1 MTLSERLAS
10 IENAEELPEATREK
24 TVPSGWEPGV
34 VWEGSH
40 GEITTGTLDSPP
52 RDWDDLLRNRGLDPD
67 VYEVVGDTMRWCSW
81 DGWKRDEQGEQAVSC
96 IQYSFKAEI
105 RMRRPASQGIPEELY
120 KDAIKAKKGKKSAPK
135 GDATLVVALSDWQ
148 TGNGDFDGVEAQAE
162 AAAALVESIPQ
173 RIADLRRANVEI
185 GQVCIAGLG
194 DLIENCSGFY
204 PAQQFRTK
212 LDLRDQTKFVRRA
225 IRDIFMAVAPH
236 TEKLVGVAIPGNHGE
251 NRGASGKAYTS
262 VHDNVDVAIFE
273 QVAEILQANPSAY
286 GHIGWRL
293 ARDEIGVSVNL
304 SGQNIAFTHGHV
316 ARPKGNAAET
326 LWGWW
331 EKQAM
336 GRAYP
341 GVADSNILI
350 AGHYHHLNVKEQEGR
365 AVIVCPSLTQVSEY
379 WSDSA
384 GTKTRAGTLT
394 LVAAPDGWGEMTL
407 L

>member
-1 MTLSERLAS
+1 MSLSDRLAS
-10 IENAEELPEATREK
+10 IEGREELPEATRDK
-24 TVPSGWEPGV
+24 TIPSGWEPGV
-34 VWEGSH
+34 VWEGTH
-40 GEITTGTLDSPP
+40 GEITTGALDAPP
-52 RDWDDLLRNRGLDPD
+52 RDWDDLLRARGLDPEE
-67 VYEVVGDTMRWCSW
+67 YEVVGDTMRWCSW
-81 DGWKRDEQGEQAVSC
+81 DGWKRDAQGEQAVST

-105 RMRRPASQGIPEELY
+105 RRRRRHADGVPEELY
-120 KDAIKAKKGKKSAPK
+120 KAAIKAKPAKKSPPS

-148 TGNGDFDGVEAQAE
+148 VGNGDNGGVAAQAE
-162 AAAALVESIPQ
+162 AAAALVESIPD
-173 RIADLRRANVEI
+173 RIADLRRAKVDI

-194 DLIENCSGFY
+194 DLIENCAGFY
-204 PAQQFRTK
+204 SAQPFRTQ

-225 IRDIFMAVAPH
+225 IRDIFMATAPH
-236 TEKLVGVAIPGNHGE
+236 TEKLIGVAIPGNHGE
-251 NRGASGKAYTS
+251 NRQNRKAYTS
-262 VHDNVDVAIFE
+262 VHDNLDVAVFE
-273 QVAEILQANPSAY
+273 QVAEILGANPDAY

-293 ARDEIGVSVNL
+293 ARDEIGVSVQL

-341 GVADSNILI
+341 GVADSNILV

-365 AVIVCPSLTQVSEY
+365 VVFVCPSLTQVSEY
-379 WSDSA
+379 WSDLT
-384 GTKTRAGTLT
+384 GTKTRAGTLSF
-394 LVAAPDGWGEMTL
+394 VVAPDGWGEMTL